1 MLIDMTRMPRYLIEY
16 YEDRQIQIL
25 ARQRNNDFN

>member
-1 MLIDMTRMPRYLIEY
+1 MLIDMTRMLRYLIEY
-16 YEDRQIQIL
+16 YEDREIQIL

>member
-16 YEDRQIQIL
+16 YEDCQIQIL